1 MLSDAQ
7 LQLLTA
13 FVDGELSRR
22 QRKAVLRLLHRSSE
36 ARSFLSELQE
46 NAHLLKQLPHH
57 HRLPRDFSESLLK
70 EIAHRGLRPT
80 PAVGRS
86 VRRRR
91 SSAFGWVAAAACVL
105 VAAAIWGAVRWSDR
119 NGEFS
124 HGLAQAIS
132 RDIAGRS
139 TAAQPL
145 MVALHELGNESRRK
159 ELTNRV
165 RREKSVHL
173 DMPVADARQAVD
185 QLGAALKAGGIRV
198 FGEPQAR
205 KALQRDMGKGQ
216 VLVYAENL
224 EPEELLQVL
233 DHLTKK
239 APRTG
244 SAFGTMTVSSL
255 NEQDRRNLSRRL
267 GIEEA
272 DLTAAGP
279 IEFDPFATMTI
290 EDPVPKTAKKKG
302 PRSVPA
308 TDRLAVVLAADAS
321 GRPHADVRAFLDRRT
336 KLRPGAVR
344 VLVVLH
350 SA

>member
-1 MLSDAQ
+1 MLSDAH

-36 ARSFLSELQE
+36 ARSVLSELQE

-57 HRLPRDFSESLLK
+57 HRLPRDFSDSLLQ
-70 EIAHRGLRPT
+70 EIARRGLRPA
-80 PAVGRS
+80 PAVRS
-86 VRRRR
+86 SVPRR
-91 SSAFGWVAAAACVL
+91 SLPFRWLAAAACVL
-105 VAAAIWGAVRWSDR
+105 IAAGIWGAVQWSDR
-119 NGEFS
+119 GGRFS
-124 HGLAQAIS
+124 HDLAQELA

-139 TAAQPL
+139 LAAQPM
-145 MVALHELGNESRRK
+145 MVALHELGNEKRRQ

-224 EPEELLQVL
+224 DPEELLQVL

-255 NEQDRRNLSRRL
+255 DEQDRRTLSRRL

-279 IEFDPFATMTI
+279 VEFDPFSTMTI
-290 EDPVPKTAKKKG
+290 EDPSPKKSKKSG
-302 PRSVPA
+302 PRPVPA

-336 KLRPGAVR
+336 RLRPGAVR